1 MRQIKNNVIPGTIS
15 KLFKEKGRTYGE
27 GDNRKFH
34 VSDVKLEIVKRSIFY
49 QRPKTWNETPPASKN
64 KKNLMSFNNSYQ
76 ASW

>member
-1 MRQIKNNVIPGTIS
+1 MRQIKSNVIPGTIS

-27 GDNRKFH
+27 GDNQNVH
-34 VSDVKLEIVKRSIFY
+34 VSDVKLENVKRGIFY